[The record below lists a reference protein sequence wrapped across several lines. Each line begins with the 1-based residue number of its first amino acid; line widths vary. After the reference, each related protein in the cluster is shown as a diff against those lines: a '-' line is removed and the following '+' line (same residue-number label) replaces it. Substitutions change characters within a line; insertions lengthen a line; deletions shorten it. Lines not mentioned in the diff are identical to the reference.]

1 MADLIEKLSI
11 IAFVAAGCCLLLTIL
26 IWFRFRILSVINDLS
41 GKTAKRAIAQIR
53 ENNLRTGNKAYHP
66 GIVNLNRGPLTTPM
80 PEVSATP
87 TEKLPDDQVGKPV
100 PETILY
106 QEAGK
111 TQILL
116 ASEAERGTTVLNQ
129 DVNNIAD
136 TSERPKVELT
146 ILEQVV
152 MIHTSEVIP

>member
-80 PEVSATP
+80 PEVSSTP

-152 MIHTSEVIP
+152 MIHTNEVIP

>member
-87 TEKLPDDQVGKPV
+87 TEKLPDDQIGKPV

-152 MIHTSEVIP
+152 MIHTNEVIP

>member
-152 MIHTSEVIP
+152 MLHTNEVIP

>member
-26 IWFRFRILSVINDLS
+26 IWFRFRILSVMNDLS

-152 MIHTSEVIP
+152 MIHTNEVIP

>member
-106 QEAGK
+106 QDAGK

-116 ASEAERGTTVLNQ
+116 ASEADRGTTVLNQ

-152 MIHTSEVIP
+152 MIHTNEVIP

>member
-100 PETILY
+100 P
-106 QEAGK
+106 
-111 TQILL
+111 L

-152 MIHTSEVIP
+152 MIHTNEVIP

>member
-1 MADLIEKLSI
+1 MRGGVLLKRRDDGGGNALSAVRRVDVDALDLEGLLVH
-11 IAFVAAGCCLLLTIL
+11 ALPRAAAG
-26 IWFRFRILSVINDLS
+26 
-41 GKTAKRAIAQIR
+41 Q
-53 ENNLRTGNKAYHP
+53 
-66 GIVNLNRGPLTTPM
+66 
-80 PEVSATP
+80 
-87 TEKLPDDQVGKPV
+87 
-100 PETILY
+100 
-106 QEAGK
+106 AGK

-152 MIHTSEVIP
+152 MIHTNEVIP

>member
-26 IWFRFRILSVINDLS
+26 IWFRFQILSVINDLS
-41 GKTAKRAIAQIR
+41 GKKAKRAIAQIR

-66 GIVNLNRGPLTTPM
+66 GVVNLNRGPLTAPM
-80 PEVSATP
+80 PDMTATP
-87 TEKLPDDQVGKPV
+87 TEKLPDDQVGQPV
-100 PETILY
+100 SETTLY
-106 QEAGK
+106 QAD
-111 TQILL
+111 
-116 ASEAERGTTVLNQ
+116 AEKETTVLNQ
-129 DVNNIAD
+129 DVNNVAD

-152 MIHTSEVIP
+152 MIHTNEVIP

>member
-66 GIVNLNRGPLTTPM
+66 
-80 PEVSATP
+80 
-87 TEKLPDDQVGKPV
+87 DDQVGKPV

-152 MIHTSEVIP
+152 MIHTNEVIP

>member
-146 ILEQVV
+146 ILEQIV
-152 MIHTSEVIP
+152 MIHTNEVIP

>member
-53 ENNLRTGNKAYHP
+53 ENNLLTGNKAYHP

-152 MIHTSEVIP
+152 MIHTNEVIP

>member
-66 GIVNLNRGPLTTPM
+66 GIVNLNRGSLTTPM

-152 MIHTSEVIP
+152 MIHTNEVIP

>member
-1 MADLIEKLSI
+1 MADFIEKLSI
-11 IAFVAAGCCLLLTIL
+11 IAFVASGCCLLLTIL

-66 GIVNLNRGPLTTPM
+66 GVVNLNRGPLTAPM
-80 PEVSATP
+80 PDMTATP
-87 TEKLPDDQVGKPV
+87 TEKLPDAQVG
-100 PETILY
+100 
-106 QEAGK
+106 
-111 TQILL
+111 QILL
-116 ASEAERGTTVLNQ
+116 ASDAEKETTVLNQ
-129 DVNNIAD
+129 DVNNVAD

-152 MIHTSEVIP
+152 MIHTNEVIP

>member
-11 IAFVAAGCCLLLTIL
+11 IAFVVAGCCLLLTIL

-152 MIHTSEVIP
+152 MIHTNEVIP